1 MKKIECLDT
10 TESRI
15 LFGYLRKVYNC
26 TLMSETVETLLTST
40 IVNDVKS
47 TAKFAKMTSVKNKTE
62 VRFSKKKRG
71 NLPSLNTEK
80 STITVKDGVVNF
92 KTKKSQYSYELV
104 LKNSSDLKDGVYT
117 EAFISWVNKTP
128 ILTVNET
135 KARFQKPGISEKNIK
150 VLFKNKLK
158 ASQKIFSL
166 KKSALIRKARNVEK
180 THGINSNEFIIAFDK
195 LNKNIKETKGKIKFD
210 LYYYIEEMNKKYST
224 LKIKGSLFV
233 GENQAH
239 TDLKI
244 LSLKPD
250 TESLVYDLFISD
262 LCSKEDD
269 DFLIDILNST
279 FKMEF
284 NINF

>member
-1 MKKIECLDT
+1 
-10 TESRI
+10 
-15 LFGYLRKVYNC
+15 
-26 TLMSETVETLLTST
+26 MSEKVESLLTRT
-40 IVNDVKS
+40 IVDDVKS
-47 TAKFAKMTSVKNKTE
+47 TAKYARLTSEKNKTE
-62 VRFSKKKRG
+62 VRLSKKKRG

-117 EAFISWVNKTP
+117 EAFVSWTNKTP

-150 VLFKNKLK
+150 VLFRNKLR
-158 ASQKIFSL
+158 ASNKMFSL

-180 THGINSNEFIIAFDK
+180 IHGNNSNEFFVAFDK
-195 LNKNIKETKGKIKFD
+195 LNKGINEAQGKIKFD

-224 LKIKGSLFV
+224 LKIKESLFV

-239 TDLKI
+239 TNLKI
-244 LSLKPD
+244 LSLKAN
-250 TESLVYDLFISD
+250 TESLVYDLFYSD
-262 LCSKEDD
+262 ICSKEDNK
-269 DFLIDILNST
+269 FLIDVLNST

-284 NINF
+284 DINF